1 LQAQSLH
8 RASDH
13 ATIFGIDGAE
23 TSADAKPARPSP
35 GRHLDG
41 LRREAVALA
50 LHETNNGSNGRALAA
65 RKSMEKYKLGRTGLD
80 VSRLTFGC
88 GAVGGLM
95 TKGDAADQD
104 RAVAW
109 ARDNGINHFDTAPLY
124 GNGASEKNLNRAL
137 GANREG
143 LVISTKVRLLGDD
156 RENPEA
162 AVFRSID
169 ESLKRLGQDH
179 VDLFQLHN
187 TLGEPDDEELM
198 TADEVLDRVVP
209 AFEKV
214 KEAGKTRFLG
224 FTAKGDSDMLL
235 ALVDSGAF
243 DAAQVFY
250 NLLNPSAMMALPPDY
265 PAQDYKGLLKACDQ
279 KGVGSIGVRV
289 LAGGA
294 LSGSTARHPVSMQDV
309 APIGSAPD
317 FETDAAN
324 ARRFMTLIDEG
335 HAANL
340 AELAIRYAVSTPEL
354 DTTEIGIAT
363 IEELQAAAAAV
374 AKGPLSPEAM
384 AEIDRIRATI

>member
-1 LQAQSLH
+1 
-8 RASDH
+8 
-13 ATIFGIDGAE
+13 
-23 TSADAKPARPSP
+23 
-35 GRHLDG
+35 
-41 LRREAVALA
+41 
-50 LHETNNGSNGRALAA
+50 
-65 RKSMEKYKLGRTGLD
+65 MEKRKLGRTDLM

-95 TKGDAADQD
+95 TKGDPADQD

-124 GNGASEKNLNRAL
+124 GNGASEENLNRAL

-156 RENPEA
+156 RKSPEA
-162 AVFRSID
+162 AVMRSID
-169 ESLKRLGQDH
+169 ESLRRLGQDH

-187 TLGEPDDEELM
+187 TLGTEDDDECM
-198 TADEVLDRVVP
+198 TSDEVLERVVP

-214 KEAGKTRFLG
+214 RDAGKTRYLG

-235 ALVDSGAF
+235 ALVNSGAF
-243 DAAQVFY
+243 DTGQIFF
-250 NLLNPSAMMALPPDY
+250 NLLNPSPVSPLPPDY
-265 PAQDYKGLLKACDQ
+265 PAQDFKGLLKVCDQ

-324 ARRFMTLIDEG
+324 ARRFSALVAQG
-335 HAANL
+335 HAGNL
-340 AELAIRYAVSTPEL
+340 AELAIRFAVSTPEL
-354 DTTEIGIAT
+354 ATTEIGIAT
-363 IEELQAAAAAV
+363 MDELQQAARAV
-374 AKGPLSPEAM
+374 EKGPLPPEAL
-384 AEIDRIRATI
+384 AEIERIRATL